1 MRTQP
6 RSSSRSMTRT
16 ASRFAGL
23 ALLVSSLLASG
34 CVAPTTAAPSGEDAP
49 LSIVASFYP
58 VYIDVLQLA
67 KDVPGVSVTLLVP
80 PSTGCLHDYALTSG
94 DMKALTAADILV
106 VNGGGMEGF
115 LTQLATDFPGLTV
128 VESSKG
134 IDLVLDPTGATDP
147 HIWTS
152 PKSAAVQLSNIAAG
166 LIAADPAHADLYA
179 ANASR
184 YSAELDALDRRAATR
199 LAPYRGT
206 HVLAG
211 HSSFLYF
218 ARDYG
223 FDMIGLFGLDDG
235 QTVGTLELSRMID
248 AAKALPGTLIVTD
261 PQYPAIAGDTVVRE
275 TGLPTCVFDSVASGT
290 LEGPAA
296 MNDYLDRMDAN
307 LDRII
312 QALEAR

>member
-1 MRTQP
+1 MQLHP
-6 RSSSRSMTRT
+6 QWKPFVI
-16 ASRFAGL
+16 ACIACV
-23 ALLVSSLLASG
+23 LLLGSVLLGSG
-34 CVAPTTAAPSGEDAP
+34 CTAAPTAAPSGEEAP

-80 PSTGCLHDYALTSG
+80 PSTGCLHDYSLTSG
-94 DMKALTAADILV
+94 DMKALTVADVLV

-115 LTQLATDFPGLTV
+115 LTQLATDFPALAV

-134 IDLVLDPTGATDP
+134 IDLLLDPTGATDP

-152 PKSAAVQLSNIAAG
+152 PKSAAVQLSNIARG
-166 LIAADPAHADLYA
+166 LAASDPSHAALYT
-179 ANASR
+179 ANAER
-184 YSAELDALDRRAATR
+184 YGAELTALDQKAVSL
-199 LAPYRGT
+199 LAPFRGT

-223 FDMIGLFGLDDG
+223 FDVIGLFGLDDG

-248 AAKALPGTLIVTD
+248 AAKALPGTLVVTD
-261 PQYPAIAGDTVVRE
+261 PQYPAVAGGTVVRE
-275 TGLPTCVFDSVASGT
+275 TGLPTCVFDSVAGGT

-307 LDRII
+307 LDRLV